1 MTGTSRASAARPRRA
16 ALATAAG
23 SVPRE
28 PSWPRS
34 SSLEKLDPAS
44 SAASASEPLTTLL
57 TCRITGPVGDAH
69 RDRIRSGHNRERL
82 GHGLQR
88 CIECVLARSTPSGV
102 RESLERLLGDAF
114 HFP

>member
-1 MTGTSRASAARPRRA
+1 MVKKLLGREARPRELGRERLGA
-16 ALATAAG
+16 ADHAPH
-23 SVPRE
+23 VQN
-28 PSWPRS
+28 
-34 SSLEKLDPAS
+34 
-44 SAASASEPLTTLL
+44 
-57 TCRITGPVGDAH
+57 TGPVGDAD

-88 CIECVLARSTPSGV
+88 CIDPVLARSTPSGV